1 MINESVGLGDTQNFT
16 IFLTMIWLISCYGFL
31 FRLTYHW
38 WHYIFFFIN
47 LLTSQ
52 ISNCEIYFFVF
63 VYYIYTPNGDSVKLK
78 WLLFCYRNN
87 NKGGRCIF
95 FNNNYLCFQ
104 TFLRNLSAAVSVNGS
119 ESLVRLKQFCMSG
132 TWIWRTVLILRTYN
146 LWP

>member
-1 MINESVGLGDTQNFT
+1 MINESVGLRDTQNFT
-16 IFLTMIWLISCYGFL
+16 VFLTMIWLISCYGFL
-31 FRLTYHW
+31 FGIMYHW
-38 WHYIFFFIN
+38 WHYIFFYQFIN
-47 LLTSQ
+47 NLSNQKLWNLFFCICLL
-52 ISNCEIYFFVF
+52 
-63 VYYIYTPNGDSVKLK
+63 YTPNGDSVKLK